1 MALPAWAT
9 VATVVS
15 DAATELGLVSAD
27 ISDPYASSDP
37 NILQLLRLLKSGGR
51 ELLRMRDWTHL
62 VNEYT
67 FSTVA
72 STASYA
78 LPSDFRKMIPQ
89 SGWDRSTLLPM
100 SGPVS
105 SQVWQYR
112 EAITV
117 TASILVEFRLWQ
129 GLMYLT
135 PTPTSVETI
144 AYEYLSTYWVATA
157 SNTLPTLD
165 APTASTNVVC
175 FDPNLAMRKLKLDF
189 LKAKGFDTSA
199 ALMDF
204 ESSLQSA
211 LGADAT
217 ATVLS
222 LNGSEEVPLIDAG
235 NVPDTGYG

>member
-1 MALPAWAT
+1 VTLPAWAT

-15 DAATELGLVSAD
+15 DAAIELGLASAD
-27 ISDPYASSDP
+27 ISDPYASTDP
-37 NILQLLRLLKSGGR
+37 NVLQLVRLLKSGGR
-51 ELLRMRDWTHL
+51 ELLRMRDWSHL
-62 VNEYT
+62 VKEYT
-67 FSTVA
+67 FPTVA

-112 EAITV
+112 AAVTV

-135 PTPTSVETI
+135 PTPTSAETI

-165 APTASTNVVC
+165 APSASTDVIC
-175 FDPNLAMRKLKLDF
+175 FEPNLVVRKLKLDF
-189 LKAKGFDTSA
+189 RKAKGFDTSA

-217 ATVLS
+217 APVLS
-222 LNGSEEVPLIDAG
+222 LNGSEGVPLIDVD

>member
-1 MALPAWAT
+1 
-9 VATVVS
+9 
-15 DAATELGLVSAD
+15 
-27 ISDPYASSDP
+27 
-37 NILQLLRLLKSGGR
+37 
-51 ELLRMRDWTHL
+51 
-62 VNEYT
+62 
-67 FSTVA
+67 VA

-112 EAITV
+112 AAVTV

-135 PTPTSVETI
+135 PTPTSAETI

-165 APTASTNVVC
+165 APTASTDVDLLRAEPRREKAQAR
-175 FDPNLAMRKLKLDF
+175 FPQSEGIRHLGRLDG
-189 LKAKGFDTSA
+189 L
-199 ALMDF
+199 
-204 ESSLQSA
+204 
-211 LGADAT
+211 
-217 ATVLS
+217 
-222 LNGSEEVPLIDAG
+222 
-235 NVPDTGYG
+235 